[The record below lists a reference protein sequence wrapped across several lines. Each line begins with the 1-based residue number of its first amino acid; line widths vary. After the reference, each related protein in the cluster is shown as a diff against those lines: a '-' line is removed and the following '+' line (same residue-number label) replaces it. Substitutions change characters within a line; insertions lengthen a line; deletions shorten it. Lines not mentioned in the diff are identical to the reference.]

1 MDIVRHFIEAFA
13 NLAKSKLRSFLAIL
27 GILVGTGS
35 VVALITS
42 SQLATLHALA
52 QFKTLGTNLI
62 GMDLRAQDGNSQQQ
76 AGGLTLADMSKLKA
90 ASKDIELIAP
100 YSYLYQSPYY
110 KGQQINSQALL
121 GADQNLMEIAKM
133 PLDKGRYISD
143 LDQSGF
149 FCVVGSDVAAQLES
163 MGVKNVIGTQIRL
176 GRSYFTIVGIL
187 KPWTPNIFMYV
198 EINKGMIIP
207 LKASLLLSKYSQ
219 ISSILVRF
227 DKDAVLQDVQDALQA
242 KIAQLAPGQSV
253 QFRNPGQIIDVVQ
266 KQKQTY
272 NYLLIAIGFI
282 SLIVGAIGVMNIM
295 LVSVVERRREI
306 GIRMAIGAQAS
317 DILAMFLIE
326 SIVLTVFGGLLGIIV
341 GLGFSYTLAYFSNW
355 EFDFFLMPPLLGF
368 VVSVA
373 VGMISGFYP
382 AWRASRLDP
391 IKTLQSD

>member
-1 MDIVRHFIEAFA
+1 MDIMRHFIEALA

-42 SQLATLHALA
+42 SQLATEHALA
-52 QFKTLGTNLI
+52 QFKSLGTNLI
-62 GMDLRAQDGNSQQQ
+62 GMDIRQQDGNSQQ
-76 AGGLTLADMSKLKA
+76 TSTITVADMAKLKA
-90 ASKDIELIAP
+90 ASKDVELVAP

-110 KGQQINSQALL
+110 KGAQLNSQALL
-121 GADQNLMEIAKM
+121 GVDESLPEIAKM
-133 PLDKGRYISD
+133 PLEQGRYVSS
-143 LDQSGF
+143 LDKSGF
-149 FCVVGSDVAAQLES
+149 FCDVGSDIAKQLRS
-163 MGVKNVIGTQIRL
+163 MGVKKVIGTQLRL
-176 GRSYFTIVGIL
+176 GRSYFTVVGIL

-198 EINKGMIIP
+198 EINKGMLIP
-207 LKASLLLSKYSQ
+207 IKASFLLSKYSQ

-227 DKDAVLQDVQDALQA
+227 NKNAVLQDVQNALQA
-242 KIAQLAPGQSV
+242 KMAELAPGQTIA
-253 QFRNPGQIIDVVQ
+253 FRNPGQIIDVVQ

-282 SLIVGAIGVMNIM
+282 SLLVGAIGVMNIM

-306 GIRMAIGAQAS
+306 GIRMAIGAQAF
-317 DILAMFLIE
+317 DILSMFLIE
-326 SIVLTVFGGLLGIIV
+326 SIVLTVFGGLLGIVV
-341 GLGFSYTLAYFSNW
+341 GLGFSYTLAYFSHW

-373 VGMISGFYP
+373 VGVISGFYP

-391 IKTLQSD
+391 IETLQSE

>member
-1 MDIVRHFIEAFA
+1 MRHFAEALA

-42 SQLATLHALA
+42 SQLATAHALA

-62 GMDLRAQDGNSQQQ
+62 AMDIRQQDGASQGQS
-76 AGGLTLADMSKLKA
+76 GGLALADMAKLKA
-90 ASKDIELIAP
+90 ASKDIELVAP

-110 KGQQINSQALL
+110 KGRQLDSQALL
-121 GADQNLMEIAKM
+121 GADQQLPELVKMELAQ
-133 PLDKGRYISD
+133 GRYISD
-143 LDQSGF
+143 LDQTGF
-149 FCVVGSDVAAQLES
+149 FCVIGSDIAAQLRS
-163 MGVKNVIGTQIRL
+163 MGVKNPIGTQIRL
-176 GRSYFTIVGIL
+176 GRSYFTIVGVL

-198 EINKGMIIP
+198 EINKGMLIP
-207 LKASLLLSKYSQ
+207 LRAASLLSKYSQ

-227 DKDAVLQDVQDALQA
+227 DKNAVLQDVQNALQA
-242 KIAQLAPGQSV
+242 KMAELAPDQSI
-253 QFRNPGQIIDVVQ
+253 QFRNPGQIIEVVQ

-282 SLIVGAIGVMNIM
+282 SLLVGAIGVMNIM

-326 SIVLTVFGGLLGIIV
+326 SIVLTVFGGLLGIVV
-341 GLGFSYTLAYFSNW
+341 GLGFSYTLAYFSDW
-355 EFDFFLMPPLLGF
+355 EIAFFFMPPTLGF
-368 VVSVA
+368 AVSVA
-373 VGMISGFYP
+373 VGMLSGFYP

-391 IKTLQSD
+391 IETLQSE